1 MIIKEKFILLKDVPN
16 VFRLSNTIIKT
27 YSVPGDRVNLIR
39 AMKLI
44 EKRVKHFSTKRIF
57 KLTSD
62 THEVKKNINVV
73 NLNYNLPISYNMTTK
88 RIMLNLKYFGV
99 DEISR
104 IDPVNI
110 YACLVYGLTFADL
123 INRRVVVKDL
133 YYGPITNFL
142 GSVFVRLFGKEYGLL
157 GPYAAEISKLKFLI
171 ACYVLSAFFGLSGTK
186 SYKKATG
193 LTGIDYREIQDQLNK
208 YDFSNVTNFIRSL
221 SELKVLPGI
230 DKYKFANKIL
240 RQLGVNF
247 FAAFEDLSRF
257 IAFMVTSSVKGS
269 NVVPTYI
276 NDWNISEYSKILS
289 IGKVIFR

>member
-1 MIIKEKFILLKDVPN
+1 MIVKSKFTLLKNVPN
-16 VFRLSNTIIKT
+16 VFRLSSAVIKVN
-27 YSVPGDRVNLIR
+27 SIPGDRANLIR

-44 EKRVKHFSTKRIF
+44 EKRVRHFSAKRIF

-62 THEVKKNINVV
+62 TRQVKKTFNVV
-73 NLNYNLPISYNMTTK
+73 SLDYQLPISYNMTTK
-88 RIMLNLKYFGV
+88 RIILNLGYFGV

-110 YACLVYGLTFADL
+110 YACLVYGLTFSD
-123 INRRVVVKDL
+123 IITKKVVVKNL

-142 GSVFVRLFGKEYGLL
+142 GSVFVRLFGREYGLL
-157 GPYAAEISKLKFLI
+157 GPYATEISKLKFLI
-171 ACYVLSAFFGLSGTK
+171 SCYVLSAFFGVSGIP
-186 SYKKATG
+186 SYKKATS
-193 LTGIDYREIQDQLNK
+193 LTGVDYRDIQNQLDK
-208 YDFSNVTNFIRSL
+208 YNFSDVEDFIKSL
-221 SELKVLPGI
+221 SELKILPGI

-257 IAFMVTSSVKGS
+257 IAYIVTSSVKGS
-269 NVVPTYI
+269 NLVPTYI
-276 NDWNISEYSKILS
+276 DGWNASEYSKILS